1 VPTTDKGPLE
11 LNAIKVCAEA
21 LRKLQATKNR
31 AYLQARRT
39 TNEKTTEKP
48 TEKRKEAPS
57 MAETAIAPASDQPPK
72 KKNKEDT
79 DPDPFNPF
87 AFGGAMSSCDS

>member
-1 VPTTDKGPLE
+1 
-11 LNAIKVCAEA
+11 
-21 LRKLQATKNR
+21 
-31 AYLQARRT
+31 
-39 TNEKTTEKP
+39 
-48 TEKRKEAPS
+48 